1 MNRIFFF
8 LAIPILLL
16 TSTFARAGIDDK
28 GVQALLDGE
37 YETAYSELMP
47 LAERGHPRSLYN
59 IAHMHY
65 NGFGLEQN
73 RNEAFKFYEQ
83 AAEKG
88 FPLAFHQIGFYFDN
102 GIGRDVNVQEAVK
115 WYEKAAEK
123 GVLISHHN
131 LGFIYDTGRLTGK
144 SDYAEAVRWYTFA
157 AEQGYVNSQVNL
169 GILYDDG
176 DGVIQDDKEAVR
188 LFTLAANQG
197 SPNGIWRLALMY
209 ILGEG
214 VTQDENK
221 GLELTTKAAEL
232 NLPEA
237 QHDMGLYHNHGQHGV
252 KQDKS
257 IAAQWYRRA
266 AEQGFAGSQVNLGI
280 LYDGGDGVPLNDE
293 EAFKWFT
300 LAANQNQPLGQYYLG
315 TMYEFGEGV
324 AQNFDEAGKW
334 YSTACD
340 NSNEAGA
347 CYHLA
352 NLFQN
357 GSLSNDDP
365 FLVPSLYEM
374 AAEEGHIESQFRLG
388 TILYFGE
395 LNGLIDKVQ
404 AYMMFNIAAMNG
416 HETAISNRDV
426 MVGELTS
433 EEIEKGQSLARKCVE
448 EDFKECICWECLKPA
463 VN

>member
-1 MNRIFFF
+1 MSRLLFYFILFMSTAF
-8 LAIPILLL
+8 LAK
-16 TSTFARAGIDDK
+16 ADIDDK
-28 GVQALLDGE
+28 GVQALLDGD
-37 YETAYSELMP
+37 YQTAYAELMP

-59 IAHMHY
+59 IAYMY
-65 NGFGLEQN
+65 FNGLGLDQN
-73 RNEAFKFYEQ
+73 RDEAFKFYEQ

-102 GIGRDVNVQEAVK
+102 GIDRDVNVQEAVK

-131 LGFIYDTGRLTGK
+131 LGFIYDTGRLTGQR
-144 SDYAEAVRWYTFA
+144 DPAEAARWYTFA
-157 AEQGYVNSQVNL
+157 SEQGYASSQVNL
-169 GILYDDG
+169 GIMYDDG

-209 ILGEG
+209 IHGEG
-214 VTQDENK
+214 VPQDDNK

-237 QHDMGLYHNHGQHGV
+237 QHDLGLYYADGQHGV

-266 AEQGFAGSQVNLGI
+266 AEQGFAGSQVNLGV

-315 TMYEFGEGV
+315 TMYEFGEGID
-324 AQNFDEAGKW
+324 QNFDEAGKW

-340 NSNEAGA
+340 NSNQPDA
-347 CYHLA
+347 CHHLA
-352 NLFQN
+352 YLFQN
-357 GSLSNDDP
+357 GSLSSDNP
-365 FLVPSLYEM
+365 FLVPSLYEK
-374 AAEEGHIESQFRLG
+374 AAEEGHVESQFRLG

-416 HETAISNRDV
+416 HETAIQNRDV

-433 EEIEKGQSLARKCVE
+433 AELEKGQSLAKQCL
-448 EDFKECICWECLKPA
+448 DKNLQDCICWDCLQPS
-463 VN
+463 N